1 MATISKMMAII
12 CVMTLIMACIFRR
25 STADESISYG
35 ALKRGSIPCRLGQK
49 TCDKQP
55 ANDYT
60 RGCENSERCRHGVTE
75 EDTEED
81 KEEDME

>member
-12 CVMTLIMACIFRR
+12 CIMALIIACIFPR
-25 STADESISYG
+25 STAESISYG

-60 RGCENSERCRHGVTE
+60 RGCNNSERCGHGVK
-75 EDTEED
+75 EED